1 MNITIRKK
9 AKNLASFKII
19 YVIYDKKIKFFQII
33 RFYFFSFDFSLF
45 FSSLSFFFF
54 LISSISTPAP
64 TTKATTHP
72 THIILSPFI

>member
-19 YVIYDKKIKFFQII
+19 YVISDKKIKFFQII
-33 RFYFFSFDFSLF
+33 YFYFSSFDF
-45 FSSLSFFFF
+45 SLSFFFF

-72 THIILSPFI
+72 THTILSPFV